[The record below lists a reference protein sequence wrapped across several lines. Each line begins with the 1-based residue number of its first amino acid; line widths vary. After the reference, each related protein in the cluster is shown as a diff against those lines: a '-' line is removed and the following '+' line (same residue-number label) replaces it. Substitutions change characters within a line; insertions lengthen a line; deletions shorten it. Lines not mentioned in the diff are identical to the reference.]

1 MGLLAFLWSTGDAK
15 SLSLDIPDQLVTWL
29 EGNDE
34 LLASCRRKMDK
45 MMIVD
50 RVVLL
55 EVGNCSQMDNPSG
68 HIPHG
73 QFDPDGRLLGKGE
86 LVITWVEGL
95 DRDEEKPDMEE
106 EEVCYS
112 VRPGLGV
119 RSIKST
125 WHGGKPQRKTE
136 LRLRNGQFMI
146 G

>member
-1 MGLLAFLWSTGDAK
+1 MWILLAFLWSTGDAK

-45 MMIVD
+45 RMIVD

-55 EVGNCSQMDNPSG
+55 EVGNCRQMDNPSG

-73 QFDPDGRLLGKGE
+73 QFDPDGRLQGKVRRNLQSSIHRNIFHINREPQGE

-95 DRDEEKPDMEE
+95 DRDEEKPDMEVE
-106 EEVCYS
+106 QSSHQKY
-112 VRPGLGV
+112 
-119 RSIKST
+119 IKIIIT
-125 WHGGKPQRKTE
+125 KY
-136 LRLRNGQFMI
+136 F
-146 G
+146 